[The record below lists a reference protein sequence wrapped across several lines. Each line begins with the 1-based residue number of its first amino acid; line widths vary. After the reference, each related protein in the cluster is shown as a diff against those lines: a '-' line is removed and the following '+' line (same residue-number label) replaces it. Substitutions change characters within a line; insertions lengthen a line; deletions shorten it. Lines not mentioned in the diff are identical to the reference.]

1 MPRSTPERRAPAP
14 QEQDGTLRKN
24 IDTKTKRLGIR
35 QTRGEGADPNME
47 RVSIQSEDGK
57 ERFVSMSREELKK
70 AEARADRDFE
80 RAINAVTAGEEL
92 DKEAVSK
99 LMGSNKEQIL
109 ALARKEGDV
118 QGAVYKVMED
128 AVSAYQE
135 YDTLVDKAVKESG
148 YTGIVA
154 DGLRDALQS
163 ERARVFA
170 DAFSASAGPRAK
182 RNLENAVRAKILAET
197 SKRISDLN
205 ETVGTPAEV
214 VQQAAEAIRSDIA
227 RLEGMKTGAE
237 SNALDRQIQ
246 EQTTDW
252 ARAYLHLNPNASPK
266 DVLREAK
273 SAGLDEYVTAKDVS
287 RIKDG
292 MSKEE
297 LYQKTIVEIVRPG
310 AVKKGAEM
318 ARETAITDETVA
330 AADAEARAKKT
341 TARLDRQAKDRTNY
355 ADIVDRD
362 AKDVVRAYAEAPVLE
377 QAIVDDGSYDT
388 RLGLSKADRARAE
401 QAVARRGK
409 TKEADRPMRMDEYD
423 VPKYMGSERGS
434 AVDEDLDVIDV
445 TGDIRKEIA
454 RLDSVTDPGEMHALD
469 RKIQQQ
475 TAEWA
480 KDYLFLN
487 PKASAKEVM
496 AQAATEGFDE
506 YITEQDVDAIMNGK
520 PLEQLYQSGG
530 TRLMEADALDR
541 GLDAKRRK
549 PAEYGSDE
557 WIMEGARAFDNE
569 IPDVT
574 ADLEDDE
581 PGIMQRI
588 ASSGF
593 GKWVKRGMLALGL
606 AGGAAGVANRMEQH
620 DAPSREPMAMM
631 AEAPSQNTIQVTREG
646 NVVAD
651 TEHMEVEQNDSL
663 LKQTPR
669 PAERVHKGDPRLR
682 QAIDTLKAK
691 RGNLEGALK
700 TLEAAGF
707 PTKAEYQKMKTDERK
722 AEIQSA
728 IERMAVMRELSSPE
742 SPVLNA
748 MKKAELKQKLEQ
760 HQQFLDLMKSI
771 RE

>member
-1 MPRSTPERRAPAP
+1 
-14 QEQDGTLRKN
+14 
-24 IDTKTKRLGIR
+24 
-35 QTRGEGADPNME
+35 ME

-128 AVSAYQE
+128 AVSAYRE

-170 DAFSASAGPRAK
+170 DAFNASAGPRAK

-214 VQQAAEAIRSDIA
+214 VQQTVEAIRSDIA
-227 RLEGMKTGAE
+227 KLEGMKSGAE

-246 EQTTDW
+246 EQTADW

-266 DVLREAK
+266 DVMREAK

-297 LYQKTIVEIVRPG
+297 LYQQPIVE
-310 AVKKGAEM
+310 
-318 ARETAITDETVA
+318 
-330 AADAEARAKKT
+330 
-341 TARLDRQAKDRTNY
+341 
-355 ADIVDRD
+355 
-362 AKDVVRAYAEAPVLE
+362 APALE
-377 QAIVDDGSYDT
+377 QAIVDDGSYDA
-388 RLGLSKADRARAE
+388 RLGLSKADRARIEADARAE
-401 QAVARRGK
+401 KVVARRGK
-409 TKEADRPMRMDEYD
+409 PKGADRPMRMDEFD
-423 VPKYMGSERGS
+423 VPKYTSSERES
-434 AVDEDLDVIDV
+434 AVVEDLTAIDV
-445 TGDIRKEIA
+445 TGDIRREIA
-454 RLDSVTDPGEMHALD
+454 RLHSVTDPVEIHALD
-469 RKIQQQ
+469 RNIQLQ

-480 KDYLFLN
+480 KDYLYLN

-496 AQAATEGFDE
+496 DQAATEGFDE
-506 YITEQDVDAIMNGK
+506 FITEQDVVAIMKGT
-520 PLEQLYQSGG
+520 PAEQLHQSGG
-530 TRLMEADALDR
+530 TRIMETDAFER

-557 WIMEGARAFDNE
+557 WLMEGTRAFDNE

-651 TEHMEVEQNDSL
+651 TEHMEMEQDDSL
-663 LKQTPR
+663 LKESPR
-669 PAERVHKGDPRLR
+669 AARGERIYEKGDPRNLKHALDVLR
-682 QAIDTLKAK
+682 SAGLKGRAELAIEKHE
-691 RGNLEGALK
+691 NLRGALM
-700 TLEAAGF
+700 TLESANL
-707 PTKAEYQKMKTDERK
+707 PSKAEFQKMRLAEKKAQLKEIGER
-722 AEIQSA
+722 AE
-728 IERMAVMRELSSPE
+728 VMRQLSSPD

-748 MKKAELKQKLEQ
+748 MKKAELKQRLEQ